1 MSHSWRQ
8 QHGDSKHRR
17 LRPACHLGS
26 YVKAQKQNNSNK
38 RKTKTRKEKI
48 KADKLG
54 FDSDWFC
61 FRIIMASFSFM
72 YL

>member
-1 MSHSWRQ
+1 M
-8 QHGDSKHRR
+8 
-17 LRPACHLGS
+17 GS
-26 YVKAQKQNNSNK
+26 YVKAQKQNNSHK
-38 RKTKTRKEKI
+38 RKTKTRKEEI

-61 FRIIMASFSFM
+61 FRIIKASFSFM